1 MTRPTTLPRETEKV
15 VLSYLKDYVPKTIMS
30 QAMKAERIKLLNKEW
45 TIEDWAFLLKNFSE
59 KEIIRD
65 WFGND
70 KFAFDY
76 YKQFAHD
83 KIKMKMLVE
92 KGLDPLHVN
101 DEDLDTFMTNDFPCN
116 KDHSITRDLDKEKLG
131 TKGLDFE
138 IDMIVMNQFN
148 GAEFTPEG
156 LQTFAEKHGHSM
168 TLQNATTHAEK
179 LNKMLRKIRMTDPRK
194 TGIVDMENEMIHQLK
209 KYAKKNHIDSVTTNM
224 MVVHG
229 KRMISILNQ
238 NAGRNIAKTITQNDE
253 RGVMRW
259 FIKTV
264 KSQAEFLNLTLNDVA
279 SQLINSSG
287 EEEA

>member
-1 MTRPTTLPRETEKV
+1 M
-15 VLSYLKDYVPKTIMS
+15 
-30 QAMKAERIKLLNKEW
+30 
-45 TIEDWAFLLKNFSE
+45 EDWAFLLKNFSE

-70 KFAFDY
+70 RFAFDY

-83 KIKMKMLVE
+83 KVKMKMLVE
-92 KGLDPLHVN
+92 NGLDPLHVS
-101 DEDLDTFMTNDFPCN
+101 DEDLNTFMPNE
-116 KDHSITRDLDKEKLG
+116 KDSRALNATDHNISRDLDKEKLG
-131 TKGLDFE
+131 TKGLQFE

-168 TLQNATTHAEK
+168 TLQNATIHVEK

-209 KYAKKNHIDSVTTNM
+209 KYAKKNNIDSVTTNM

-229 KRMISILNQ
+229 KKMISILNQ
-238 NAGRNIAKTITQNDE
+238 NVGRNIAKTISQNDE
-253 RGVMRW
+253 NGVLRW